1 MEHVAAQIDVRQ
13 STEVSAIAFD
23 GNEVVVQAND
33 AELRAHGVV
42 ITPPLPQARALLERS
57 SISLADSKAA
67 VLDGV
72 AYEPNLTVM
81 ASLDGPSGMDDGHR
95 ALDGSVAWIADNQ
108 QKGVSPMPA
117 VTIHSSAAY
126 AERHL
131 DADPSDW
138 SRDLASIAQEQL
150 DARITSVTPHRWR
163 YAQPRGTLDIGAMA
177 VDPEARIVLAGEA
190 FAGAKV
196 EGAYLS
202 GVAAAEAVSARA

>member
-1 MEHVAAQIDVRQ
+1 MEHVAAPIDVRQ
-13 STEVSAIAFD
+13 STDVSAIAFD
-23 GNEVVVQAND
+23 GDEVVVLTGD

-42 ITPPLPQARALLERS
+42 ITPPLPQTRALLERS
-57 SISLADSKAA
+57 SIHLADSKTA

-72 AYEPNLTVM
+72 VYAPSLTVM
-81 ASLDGPSGMDDGHR
+81 ASLDGPAGLDDGHL

-108 QKGVSPMPA
+108 HKGVSPMPA

-131 DADPSDW
+131 EADPSDW

-163 YAQPRGTLDIGAMA
+163 FAQPRGTLDIGAMA

-202 GVAAAEAVSARA
+202 